1 MELRNL
7 MDERVMKSLLKR
19 VSMGDS
25 PVDIAK
31 AAQERRVST
40 IETLRF
46 LRIHF
51 SLGIAEAKEAMVRSH
66 GHASLSEYEETTIEP
81 IMRALDA
88 IESGEEDSTTD

>member
-1 MELRNL
+1 
-7 MDERVMKSLLKR
+7 MDKKVMKSLLKR

-25 PVDIAK
+25 PVDIAT
-31 AAQERRVST
+31 AAHERRVSM
-40 IETLRF
+40 IETIRF

-66 GHASLSEYEETTIEP
+66 GHASLTDYEETIIEP

-88 IESGEEDSTTD
+88 IESGEADSTTD